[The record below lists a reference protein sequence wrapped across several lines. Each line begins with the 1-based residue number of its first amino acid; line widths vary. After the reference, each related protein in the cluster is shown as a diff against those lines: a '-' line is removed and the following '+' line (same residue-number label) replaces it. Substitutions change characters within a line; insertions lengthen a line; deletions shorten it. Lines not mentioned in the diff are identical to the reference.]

1 VAPRYHAGACGFMCL
16 FFAAA
21 ALYSAASI
29 FGAPR
34 PPVFPPAAL
43 LFAGILFPAL
53 AIAAIVM
60 LLRSRSELVKDFT
73 YDGQVLRF
81 RTFGASQEQARSLPD
96 IVSVRETRGRSP
108 GIGYCVTFRDGK
120 KVYLDYFL
128 PNIGLLVE
136 SLRLQL

>member
-1 VAPRYHAGACGFMCL
+1 MCL

-29 FGAPR
+29 FGAAH
-34 PPVFPPAAL
+34 PPGSPPAAL

-53 AIAAIVM
+53 AMAAIVM
-60 LLRSRSELVKDFT
+60 QIRWMSTLAQDFT

-81 RTFGASQEQARSLPD
+81 RTLGESQEQARALPD
-96 IVSVRETRGRSP
+96 IVGVRETRGRSP
-108 GIGYCVTFRDGK
+108 GIGYVGTFRDGK
-120 KVYLDYFL
+120 KVYLDYVL

-136 SLRLQL
+136 RLRLQL